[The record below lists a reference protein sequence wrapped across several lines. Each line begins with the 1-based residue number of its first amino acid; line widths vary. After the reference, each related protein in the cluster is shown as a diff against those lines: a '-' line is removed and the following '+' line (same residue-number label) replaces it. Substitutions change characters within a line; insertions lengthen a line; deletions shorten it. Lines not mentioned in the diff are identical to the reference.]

1 MTINEL
7 RMKRAK
13 ALEAAKAFLESR
25 RQNDGTLT
33 VEDDATYTGMENDI
47 TKLGN
52 EIARMERL
60 EAMDAV
66 LNLPTSKP
74 LTEKPEAAKKDEKT
88 GRASDAYKKAF
99 WAQARTV

>member
-52 EIARMERL
+52 GVPGNKPGWNVK
-60 EAMDAV
+60 EA
-66 LNLPTSKP
+66 
-74 LTEKPEAAKKDEKT
+74 
-88 GRASDAYKKAF
+88 
-99 WAQARTV
+99 